1 MTRTDSFVVGTLV
14 VLLALIAGLVSA
26 PSLLPATAAV
36 ATPPPPDLGPVVARP
51 YREGVLG
58 RPVSVSPLTAK
69 TQADRDLVALVFSGL
84 VRNGP
89 NGTLVP
95 DLAEHWTVD
104 PTGTMWTFQLRD
116 DARWHDGEP
125 VTSDDVA
132 YTIRVLQDKA
142 YTGPAARSW
151 REVTVQVKGPR
162 MITFT
167 LTTPLGGFLQLA
179 TQPIAPAHLL
189 ADTPIA
195 ELPTSPFGRQP
206 IGSGPFAV
214 ASLDGQHAE
223 LIPAATML
231 QAETPTA
238 APSPAATDSLATPV
252 ATARP
257 SRPVP
262 YLAGMDFTFFDDA
275 QELADAFRSG
285 GLDAASGLA
294 PGVNRDLAREPGTR
308 SLNYPGATMTAVLLN
323 LRPGHPEFASPA
335 VRTALLQAIDRVQLA
350 SDAFAAGA
358 AVSSGPIPPS
368 SVMFDPVADPPVA
381 FDPVAAETALKAAG
395 WTKAADGWR
404 LPKVKEPLAIEIVS
418 PDQSSNPAAYAAAED
433 VVRDWTSLGLGVTH
447 VPLPPGDFVT
457 GRLATGKFQVAVG
470 DVTVGLDPDLY
481 PLLASSQTVTGGS
494 NVIGLQDPALDKL
507 LAAARGP
514 GSDAERKAAYSALQ
528 VALAKGRYLL
538 PLAFADESIVVRDT
552 LEGPTVRQVADP
564 ADRFWDVLTWRLAAG
579 R

>member
-1 MTRTDSFVVGTLV
+1 MTRNDSFVVGTLV

-26 PSLLPATAAV
+26 PSLLPATATV
-36 ATPPPPDLGPVVARP
+36 ATPQPTSAPVVARP

-58 RPVSVSPLTAK
+58 RPMSVSPLTAK

-116 DARWHDGEP
+116 DAYWHDGEP

-142 YTGPAARSW
+142 YTGSAARSW
-151 REVTVQVKGPR
+151 NEVTVQPRGLR

-167 LTTPLGGFLQLA
+167 LATPLGGFLQLA

-189 ADTPIA
+189 ADVPVT
-195 ELPTSPFGRQP
+195 ELPNAPFGHQP

-231 QAETPTA
+231 QASPTE
-238 APSPAATDSLATPV
+238 APSPTATDSLATPV

-262 YLAGMDFTFFDDA
+262 YLAGIDFTFFDDPE
-275 QELADAFRSG
+275 ELADAFRSG
-285 GLDAASGLA
+285 GLDAASGLS

-323 LRPGHPEFASPA
+323 LRQGHPEFSNPA

-368 SVMFDPVADPPVA
+368 STMFDPVADPPVA
-381 FDPVAAETALKAAG
+381 FDRVAAETALKSAG

-404 LPKVKEPLAIEIVS
+404 IPKVKAPLAIELVS
-418 PDQSSNPAAYAAAED
+418 PDQTSNPAAFAAAEA
-433 VVRDWTSLGLGVTH
+433 VARDWTALGLGVTH
-447 VPLPPGDFVT
+447 VALPPGDFVT

-514 GSDAERKAAYSALQ
+514 GSEAQRKAAYSALQ

-552 LEGPTVRQVADP
+552 VEGPTTRQVADP